1 MFCSITTVGAV
12 PMMYQSEQ
20 SATRQ
25 TLSVGM
31 MYGMVLPASCQATVY
46 EVCKVVPSCC
56 GAYMCATQSDLR
68 LVRIKHIV
76 YVERWCTCPRKLS
89 CPR

>member
-1 MFCSITTVGAV
+1 
-12 PMMYQSEQ
+12 MMNQSGQ

-56 GAYMCATQSDLR
+56 GANMCATQSDLAWCASNILFMLNAGA
-68 LVRIKHIV
+68 LVRESAHALG
-76 YVERWCTCPRKLS
+76 ESPNLDM
-89 CPR
+89 